1 MKEKYDGV
9 CPAISAFQYRRRFS
23 RHDRF
28 RHPLMKKKMEELG
41 CLRPEFLEMMWT
53 PRQMYAFKLR

>member
-1 MKEKYDGV
+1 
-9 CPAISAFQYRRRFS
+9 
-23 RHDRF
+23 
-28 RHPLMKKKMEELG
+28 MKKKMEELG